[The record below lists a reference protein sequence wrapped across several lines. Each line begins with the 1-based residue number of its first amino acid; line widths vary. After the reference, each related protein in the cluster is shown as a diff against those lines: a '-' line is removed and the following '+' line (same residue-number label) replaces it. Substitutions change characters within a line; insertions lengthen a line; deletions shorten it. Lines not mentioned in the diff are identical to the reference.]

1 MPPYPGA
8 FVIPRPHC
16 SSKTKPLAGPLGDYD
31 EFRGSPR
38 ILKTDN
44 DWVEAVAS
52 PQCAR
57 GECPVGEII
66 AAGGAAVGC
75 TESVAAPD
83 GGEAIIQCALDNYG
97 RIDIL
102 IHNAGNVR
110 RRRSRRP
117 SAWRVPRQV
126 AGNPVVQVVKW

>member
-1 MPPYPGA
+1 
-8 FVIPRPHC
+8 
-16 SSKTKPLAGPLGDYD
+16 
-31 EFRGSPR
+31 
-38 ILKTDN
+38 
-44 DWVEAVAS
+44 
-52 PQCAR
+52 
-57 GECPVGEII
+57 VGEII